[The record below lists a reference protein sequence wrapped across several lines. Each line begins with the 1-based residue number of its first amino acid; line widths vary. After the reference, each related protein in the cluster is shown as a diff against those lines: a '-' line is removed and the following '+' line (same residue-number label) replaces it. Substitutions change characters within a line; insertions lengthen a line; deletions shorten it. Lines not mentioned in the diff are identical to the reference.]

1 MGKYKYLFY
10 DFDGTIA
17 NTYDGVAEAMEM
29 VFNAYNLN
37 VDKALYPKYIG
48 PPINDTFASY
58 LGTKEKGYEAAYL
71 FRKYYNENGCIDK
84 TVAYDG
90 IKETFKSL
98 YEKGYKVCI
107 ASCKKHEEAIMLL
120 KRFGLFDYVEFV
132 SGLCYN
138 VRETKRAVLEYAVNE
153 LKADIKDC
161 VMIGDTRFDV
171 EGAEEIGMDCILCL
185 WGFGDYDA
193 IKNKNVIFRAKDPY
207 EVEKYI
213 EE

>member
-1 MGKYKYLFY
+1 
-10 DFDGTIA
+10 
-17 NTYDGVAEAMEM
+17 
-29 VFNAYNLN
+29 
-37 VDKALYPKYIG
+37 
-48 PPINDTFASY
+48 
-58 LGTKEKGYEAAYL
+58 
-71 FRKYYNENGCIDK
+71 
-84 TVAYDG
+84 
-90 IKETFKSL
+90 
-98 YEKGYKVCI
+98 
-107 ASCKKHEEAIMLL
+107 MLL

-193 IKNKNVIFRAKDPY
+193 IKNSNVVFRAKDPY